1 MRTLLLTTLL
11 TLAAAAQ
18 TVNYS
23 GKWLIEQPG
32 RGGRVQRSIL
42 TLNQVG
48 SEVDGAFGA
57 RFSDSDGSPVHRE
70 ILAGKVENG
79 VLSFYVWSGADKPVK
94 AFYSGT
100 ISGETIEFTVTG
112 GAAGPGGAAP
122 QTRKIVA
129 KRTK

>member
-1 MRTLLLTTLL
+1 MRTLLLSALL

-18 TVNYS
+18 SANYS

-42 TLNQVG
+42 TLNHVG
-48 SEVDGAFGA
+48 SEVEGMFGA

-79 VLSFYVWSGADKPVK
+79 VLSFYVWSGSDKPAK
-94 AFYSGT
+94 AFYRGT
-100 ISGETIEFTVTG
+100 LSGETIEFTIIG
-112 GAAGPGGAAP
+112 GAASPGAAP
-122 QTRKIVA
+122 PQPRKVVA